1 MSQNF
6 LNRKNTLNLQI
17 HYLLTF
23 KKIIIY
29 FYLITNQFS
38 LPKEIT
44 YKGVPASPGI
54 SIGKAYIYSRST
66 FEIDT
71 QILNEGDVEK
81 ELLEFDNAIELSKK
95 ELNKIRALSYEKI
108 GENNSLIF
116 DAQLDILND
125 KFFFN
130 NVNQRIQNEKR
141 TASYI
146 FDDEITK
153 LSHMLVNSKD
163 EYLKDRFNDLKDIR
177 NRVFRNL
184 KKEKLVS
191 KVEEN
196 SIIIGH
202 ELSPAD
208 TILFSKRKVQG
219 YASDK
224 GGLTSH
230 AAIIS
235 RALRVPAVVGMKDI
249 SKKINSGDL
258 IIIDGLTGLIILNP
272 SGETLLIYKKK
283 LEELKEYEKKLKEIL
298 YLPSETSDNKLIE
311 LSANIE
317 FDEEIDFIVNTG
329 HCGIGLYRTEHL
341 FLEAGDFPSEGRQI
355 EEYTHIA
362 NVTYPNTVTIRT
374 YDIGGD
380 KLLPRSEKED
390 NPFLGWRGIRICL
403 DRVDI
408 FKEQLSAL
416 LRSSKEKNIKIMFPM
431 ISSVSEV
438 IRAKEILNEVKTDLD
453 GKEINFDRNI
463 QIGIMI
469 EVPSAYFLADELA
482 REVDFFSI
490 GTNDLIQYLLAVDRG
505 NEYISNLFLE
515 FHPAV
520 IRALKKITDSAHRN
534 NIKISVCGEM
544 ASNPLATAVLV
555 GMGIDELSVSP
566 SIFPE
571 IKQLIRKISY
581 GEAKELCD
589 EILKFSNEKEIKA
602 LVTEYFN
609 NKVTS

>member
-1 MSQNF
+1 MS
-6 LNRKNTLNLQI
+6 
-17 HYLLTF
+17 
-23 KKIIIY
+23 
-29 FYLITNQFS
+29 
-38 LPKEIT
+38 KEIT

-54 SIGKAYIYSRST
+54 SIGKAFIYTRSS
-66 FEIDT
+66 FEIDS
-71 QILNEGDVEK
+71 QILHESELEK
-81 ELLEFDNAIELSKK
+81 ELQEFDHAIELSKK
-95 ELNKIRALSYEKI
+95 ELAKIRTLSYEKI
-108 GENNSLIF
+108 GESGSLIF
-116 DAQLDILND
+116 DAQLEILND
-125 KFFFN
+125 KFFFSK
-130 NVNQRIQNEKR
+130 VSQRIHTEKR
-141 TASYI
+141 TASYV
-146 FDDEITK
+146 FDDEISK
-153 LSHMLVNSKD
+153 LGQILADSKD
-163 EYLKDRFNDLKDIR
+163 EYFRDRINDLKDIR
-177 NRVFRNL
+177 NRVIRNL

-249 SKKINSGDL
+249 SKKITTGDF
-258 IIIDGLTGLIILNP
+258 IIIDGLTGSIIVNP
-272 SGETLLIYKKK
+272 SEATLLAYKKK
-283 LEELKEYEKKLKEIL
+283 LEELKEYEKKLREIL
-298 YLPSETSDNKLIE
+298 YLPSETTDNKPIG

-317 FDEEIDFIVNTG
+317 FDEEIDFIINTG

-341 FLEAGDFPSEGRQI
+341 FLEAGDFPSEERQI
-355 EEYTHIA
+355 EEYTNIA

-380 KLLPRSEKED
+380 KLLPRSEKEN

-416 LRSSKEKNIKIMFPM
+416 LRSSREKNIKIMFPM
-431 ISSVSEV
+431 ISSVTEV
-438 IRAKEILNEVKTDLD
+438 IRAKEILNEVRNDLD
-453 GKEINFDRNI
+453 GKNIGYDRNI

-482 REVDFFSI
+482 REVDFFSV

-520 IRALKKITDSAHRN
+520 VRALKKISDSAHRN
-534 NIKISVCGEM
+534 NISISVCGEM

-555 GMGIDELSVSP
+555 GFGIDELSVSP
-566 SIFPE
+566 SVFPE
-571 IKQLIRKISY
+571 IKQIIRKINY
-581 GEAKELCD
+581 GEAKVLCD
-589 EILKFSNEKEIKA
+589 EILKKSTEKEIKSMA
-602 LVTEYFN
+602 EDYYM
-609 NKVTS
+609 NKIKN

>member
-1 MSQNF
+1 MS
-6 LNRKNTLNLQI
+6 
-17 HYLLTF
+17 
-23 KKIIIY
+23 
-29 FYLITNQFS
+29 
-38 LPKEIT
+38 KEIT

-54 SIGKAYIYSRST
+54 SIGKAFIYTRSS
-66 FEIDT
+66 FEIDS
-71 QILNEGDVEK
+71 QILHESELEK
-81 ELLEFDNAIELSKK
+81 ELQEFDHAIELSKK
-95 ELNKIRALSYEKI
+95 ELAKIRTLSYEKI
-108 GENNSLIF
+108 GESGSLIF
-116 DAQLDILND
+116 DAQLEILND
-125 KFFFN
+125 KFFFSK
-130 NVNQRIQNEKR
+130 VSQRIHTEKR
-141 TASYI
+141 TASYV
-146 FDDEITK
+146 FDDEISK
-153 LSHMLVNSKD
+153 LGQILADSKD
-163 EYLKDRFNDLKDIR
+163 EYFRDRINDLKDIR
-177 NRVFRNL
+177 NRVIRNL

-249 SKKINSGDL
+249 SKKITTGDF
-258 IIIDGLTGLIILNP
+258 IIIDGLTGSIIVNP
-272 SGETLLIYKKK
+272 SEATLLAYEKK
-283 LEELKEYEKKLKEIL
+283 LEELKEYEKKLREIL
-298 YLPSETSDNKLIE
+298 YLPSETTDNKPIG

-317 FDEEIDFIVNTG
+317 FDEEIDFIINTG

-341 FLEAGDFPSEGRQI
+341 FLEAGDFPSEERQI
-355 EEYTHIA
+355 EEYTNIA

-380 KLLPRSEKED
+380 KLLPRSEKEN

-416 LRSSKEKNIKIMFPM
+416 LRSSREKNIKIMFPM
-431 ISSVSEV
+431 ISSVTEV
-438 IRAKEILNEVKTDLD
+438 IRAKEILNEVRNDLD
-453 GKEINFDRNI
+453 GKNIGYDRNI

-482 REVDFFSI
+482 REVDFFSV

-520 IRALKKITDSAHRN
+520 VRALKKISDSAHRN
-534 NIKISVCGEM
+534 NISISVCGEM

-555 GMGIDELSVSP
+555 GFGIDELSVSP
-566 SIFPE
+566 SVFPE
-571 IKQLIRKISY
+571 IKQIIRKINY
-581 GEAKELCD
+581 GEAKVLCD
-589 EILKFSNEKEIKA
+589 EILKKSTEKEIKSMA
-602 LVTEYFN
+602 EDYYL
-609 NKVTS
+609 NKIKN

>member
-1 MSQNF
+1 MS
-6 LNRKNTLNLQI
+6 
-17 HYLLTF
+17 
-23 KKIIIY
+23 
-29 FYLITNQFS
+29 
-38 LPKEIT
+38 KEIT

-54 SIGKAYIYSRST
+54 SIGKAFIYTRSS
-66 FEIDT
+66 FEIDS
-71 QILNEGDVEK
+71 QILHESELEK
-81 ELLEFDNAIELSKK
+81 ELQEFDHAIELSKK
-95 ELNKIRALSYEKI
+95 ELDKIRTLSYEKI
-108 GENNSLIF
+108 GESGSLIF
-116 DAQLDILND
+116 DAQLEILND
-125 KFFFN
+125 KFFFSK
-130 NVNQRIQNEKR
+130 VSQRIHTEKR
-141 TASYI
+141 TASYV
-146 FDDEITK
+146 FDDEISK
-153 LSHMLVNSKD
+153 LGQILADSKD
-163 EYLKDRFNDLKDIR
+163 EYFRDRINDLKDIR
-177 NRVFRNL
+177 NRVIRNL

-249 SKKINSGDL
+249 SKKITTGDF
-258 IIIDGLTGLIILNP
+258 IIIDGLTGSIIVNP
-272 SGETLLIYKKK
+272 SEATLLAYKKK
-283 LEELKEYEKKLKEIL
+283 LEELKEYEKKLREIL
-298 YLPSETSDNKLIE
+298 YLPSETTDNKPIG

-317 FDEEIDFIVNTG
+317 FDEEIDFIINTG

-341 FLEAGDFPSEGRQI
+341 FLEAGDFPSEERQI
-355 EEYTHIA
+355 EEYTNIA

-380 KLLPRSEKED
+380 KLLPRSEKEN

-416 LRSSKEKNIKIMFPM
+416 LRSSREKNIKIMFPM
-431 ISSVSEV
+431 ISSVTEV
-438 IRAKEILNEVKTDLD
+438 IRAKEILNEVRNDLD
-453 GKEINFDRNI
+453 GKNIGYDRNI

-482 REVDFFSI
+482 REVDFFSV

-520 IRALKKITDSAHRN
+520 VRALKKISDSAHRN
-534 NIKISVCGEM
+534 NISISVCGEM

-555 GMGIDELSVSP
+555 GFGIDELSVSP
-566 SIFPE
+566 SVFPE
-571 IKQLIRKISY
+571 IKQIIRKINY
-581 GEAKELCD
+581 GEAKVLCE
-589 EILKFSNEKEIKA
+589 EILKKSTEKEIKSMA
-602 LVTEYFN
+602 EDYYM
-609 NKVTS
+609 NKIKN

>member
-1 MSQNF
+1 MS
-6 LNRKNTLNLQI
+6 
-17 HYLLTF
+17 
-23 KKIIIY
+23 
-29 FYLITNQFS
+29 
-38 LPKEIT
+38 KEIT

-54 SIGKAYIYSRST
+54 SIGKAFIYTRSS
-66 FEIDT
+66 FEIDS
-71 QILNEGDVEK
+71 QILHESELEK
-81 ELLEFDNAIELSKK
+81 ELQEFEHAIELSKK
-95 ELNKIRALSYEKI
+95 ELDKIRTLSYEKI
-108 GENNSLIF
+108 GESGSLIF
-116 DAQLDILND
+116 DAQLEILND
-125 KFFFN
+125 KFFFSK
-130 NVNQRIQNEKR
+130 VSQRIHTEKR
-141 TASYI
+141 TASYV
-146 FDDEITK
+146 FDDEISK
-153 LSHMLVNSKD
+153 LGQILADSKD
-163 EYLKDRFNDLKDIR
+163 EYFRDRINDLKDIR
-177 NRVFRNL
+177 NRVIRNL

-249 SKKINSGDL
+249 SKKITTGDF
-258 IIIDGLTGLIILNP
+258 IIIDGLTGSIIVNP
-272 SGETLLIYKKK
+272 SEATLLAYEKK
-283 LEELKEYEKKLKEIL
+283 LEELKEYEKKLREIL
-298 YLPSETSDNKLIE
+298 YLPSETTDNKPIG

-317 FDEEIDFIVNTG
+317 FDEEIDFIINTG

-341 FLEAGDFPSEGRQI
+341 FLEAGDFPSEERQI
-355 EEYTHIA
+355 EEYTNIA

-380 KLLPRSEKED
+380 KLLPRSEKEN

-416 LRSSKEKNIKIMFPM
+416 LRSSREKNIKIMFPM
-431 ISSVSEV
+431 ISSVTEV
-438 IRAKEILNEVKTDLD
+438 IRAKEILNEVRNDLE
-453 GKEINFDRNI
+453 GKNIGYDRNI

-482 REVDFFSI
+482 REVDFFSV

-520 IRALKKITDSAHRN
+520 VRALKKITDSAHRN
-534 NIKISVCGEM
+534 NISISVCGEM

-555 GMGIDELSVSP
+555 GFGIDELSVSP
-566 SIFPE
+566 SVFPE
-571 IKQLIRKISY
+571 IKQIIRKINY
-581 GEAKELCD
+581 GEAKVLCE
-589 EILKFSNEKEIKA
+589 EILKKSTEKEIKSMA
-602 LVTEYFN
+602 EDYYL
-609 NKVTS
+609 NKIKN